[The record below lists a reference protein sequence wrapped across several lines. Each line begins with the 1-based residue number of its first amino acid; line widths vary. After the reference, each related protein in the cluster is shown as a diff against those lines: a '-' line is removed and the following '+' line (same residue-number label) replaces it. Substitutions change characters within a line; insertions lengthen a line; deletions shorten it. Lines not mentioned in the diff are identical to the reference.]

1 MKQVFLEKGKAVTR
15 SVSLPLLQ
23 AGMVLVQ
30 VHYSFVS
37 SGTEGAAL
45 QASGKSLAQK
55 VLQNSKVSF
64 EKVAQSLKDYGL
76 AGTIALVQ
84 GKMNQ
89 LMEIGY
95 SCSGII
101 VAVAPDITHLKIGDA
116 VACAGAGLASHA
128 EFVAVPQNLI
138 VLLQDKNQLK
148 QASIT
153 TIGAIALQ
161 GIRRAD
167 LKIGEKICVVGLG
180 LLGQLTVQLAKLA
193 GCMVIGIDLD
203 EERTILA
210 KKNGC
215 DFVLNPTDVDV
226 INDIAFITQHYGV
239 DATII
244 TAAASSGKLLADAME
259 FTRRKGKVVLVG
271 DVKIDIPRDPL
282 YTKEIDFLI
291 SCSYGPGRYDATYE
305 HTGIDYPY
313 AYVRWTENRNMQLI
327 AQLIESK
334 QLKINDL
341 IAQEFSL
348 YSVSEAYQAL
358 ESKKNL
364 GLVLTYPVQ
373 ATYSFKP
380 AQRAFPSLGYKA
392 PQGKLKIAVIGAGGF
407 TKTKLL
413 PLLAQQEKIKIE
425 AIIDAH
431 GLTAL
436 QVAKQYGALKSG
448 NDFNEILA
456 DDSIDA
462 VVIATPH
469 ALHAAQAL
477 ACLQAGKAVF
487 MEKPTAVTHQELL
500 HIEQCLLQNPTLPFM
515 VDFNRSWAPY
525 IQAIKKSIFQRA
537 TPLFIIYRMN
547 AGFLPLTHWIQNNKN
562 GGRVIGEACH
572 IFELF
577 LYLTDATPV
586 SFMVQTLGRRDDAL
600 QTDNVSVQ
608 IHFNDGS
615 LATLFYTSQGNS
627 KLEKERMELFVDG
640 KSFVMSDYKELQGYG
655 VAANFN
661 QKSSTQ
667 DKGHQAL
674 LEQFIKVAT
683 DEKQPLTDEYK
694 KLQARML
701 LASKLTL
708 MIHDSAI
715 TGGGFVRLDGEERE
729 QKSEFVVFEEN
740 KTSFSHDLEDPVI
753 PG

>member
-15 SVSLPLLQ
+15 NVSLPVLQ
-23 AGMVLVQ
+23 PGMVLVQ

-55 VLQNSKVSF
+55 VLQNSKASF
-64 EKVAQSLKDYGL
+64 EKVAQALKDYGL

-84 GKMNQ
+84 GKMSQ
-89 LMEIGY
+89 LMEVGY
-95 SCSGII
+95 SCSGVV
-101 VAVAPDITHLKIGDA
+101 VAVAPDITHLKVGDA

-128 EFVAVPQNLI
+128 EFVAVPQNLV
-138 VLLQDKNQLK
+138 VLLQDKSQLK
-148 QASIT
+148 QASVT

-167 LKIGEKICVVGLG
+167 IKLGEKICVVGLG

-193 GCMVIGIDLD
+193 GCTVIGIDLD
-203 EERTILA
+203 VERTTLA
-210 KKNGC
+210 QKHGC
-215 DFVLNPTDVDV
+215 DFVLNPTEVDV

-244 TAAASSGKLLADAME
+244 TAAAASGKLLADAME

-282 YTKEIDFLI
+282 YSKEIDFLI

-305 HTGIDYPY
+305 HAGIDYPY

-327 AQLIESK
+327 AQLIECK
-334 QLKINDL
+334 KLQINDL

-348 YSVSEAYQAL
+348 YSVTEAYQAL

-373 ATYSFKP
+373 AAYSFKP
-380 AQRAFPSLGYKA
+380 AQRIFTALEYKA
-392 PQGKLKIAVIGAGGF
+392 PQGKLKVAIIGAGGF

-413 PLLAQQEKIKIE
+413 PLLAQQEKVKIE
-425 AIIDAH
+425 SIIDVH
-431 GLTAL
+431 SLTAL
-436 QVAKQYGALKSG
+436 QVAKQYGAVKSG
-448 NDFNEILA
+448 NDFNEVLT
-456 DDSIDA
+456 DDAVDA

-500 HIEQCLLQNPTLPFM
+500 HLEQFLSQNSTVPFM

-525 IQAIKKSIFQRA
+525 IQAIKRAVSQRA
-537 TPLFIIYRMN
+537 TPLLITYRMN
-547 AGFLPLTHWIQNNKN
+547 AGFLPLTHWIQSSKN

-577 LYLTDATPV
+577 LYITDATPV

-615 LATLFYTSQGNS
+615 LATLFYTSQGNT

-640 KSFVMSDYKELQGYG
+640 KSFVMNDYKELQGYG
-655 VAANFN
+655 ITSKFN

-674 LEQFIKVAT
+674 LEQFIKAAT
-683 DEKQPLTDEYK
+683 DAKYLCSDEYK
-694 KLQARML
+694 KLQVRML

-708 MIHDSAI
+708 MIHDTAVV
-715 TGGGFVRLDGEERE
+715 GGGFVRLDGEA
-729 QKSEFVVFEEN
+729 QASVQIFVDGVDHQEVEVG
-740 KTSFSHDLEDPVI
+740 L
-753 PG
+753 